1 MVFYFQFDSLFENF
15 FCFFW
20 LIQRKL
26 LSGQR
31 FALKSY
37 LCSGLQKKVSM
48 CSQKC
53 RTALIRSALESPDH
67 GASNGGSNFE
77 IRHFGA
83 DLAAFEVAVCTRMS
97 RNQLLGQQFPG
108 AEHFQ
113 KFEHLFAAFLVC
125 IFVILADHAL
135 LKILSTK

>member
-1 MVFYFQFDSLFENF
+1 MYFENGPRQAILWFFIFNLTHCSKNF

-37 LCSGLQKKVSM
+37 LCRGFQKKVSM

-53 RTALIRSALESPDH
+53 RKALIRSALESPDP
-67 GASNGGSNFE
+67 GASNDGSNFE

-108 AEHFQ
+108 AIE
-113 KFEHLFAAFLVC
+113 L
-125 IFVILADHAL
+125 I
-135 LKILSTK
+135 